1 MNRFLSRLNLTKV
14 FVIFLVGFVSRV
26 GINYYW
32 GINVFM
38 DYLNSISM
46 GYYSIM
52 AIFVVM
58 VNELFS
64 NIDIKNIP
72 FKNIISWEVFNI
84 TSIRKGFSVI
94 ISNISTKDKIHMSS
108 NMGTSDSVP
117 SKVLGK
123 VGNDKL
129 SVLFQY
135 QT

>member
-64 NIDIKNIP
+64 NIDIKNIS

>member
-26 GINYYW
+26 GINYYC

-38 DYLNSISM
+38 DYLNSISI

-72 FKNIISWEVFNI
+72 FKNIIS
-84 TSIRKGFSVI
+84 
-94 ISNISTKDKIHMSS
+94 
-108 NMGTSDSVP
+108 
-117 SKVLGK
+117 
-123 VGNDKL
+123 
-129 SVLFQY
+129 
-135 QT
+135 